1 MAKTKRKRAPG
12 AGRPRFEGKYMTR
25 PVPIRLAV
33 ALLDRISAWRKTQA
47 DKPAVSTAAR
57 RLIEN
62 GLERDGF

>member
-12 AGRPRFEGKYMTR
+12 GGRPKFEGKDMTR
-25 PVPIRLAV
+25 PVPIRLALK
-33 ALLDRISAWRKTQA
+33 LLDRIGAWRKKQA